1 MRLLPRTSPSRAPSP
16 GGVRLGGFAAGALD
30 LTNREGRIVQTLVN
44 LTPHPVRVFGWDVPD
59 RFHLDEHEPLTV
71 IEPSGIV
78 ARIGEIDLG
87 TQHLRNCPVPVEY
100 VEYRHVNGLPEPSRI
115 IGGSHDIWYI
125 VSLALALAATDRG
138 DLLVPYREIRDPD
151 GSVIG
156 CRLLARPV

>member
-1 MRLLPRTSPSRAPSP
+1 M
-16 GGVRLGGFAAGALD
+16 
-30 LTNREGRIVQTLVN
+30 QTLIN
-44 LTPHPVRVFGWDVPD
+44 LTPHPVRVFGNDVPD
-59 RFHLDEHEPLTV
+59 RFPAGKFDPLTV
-71 IEPSGIV
+71 IEPSGTV

-115 IGGSHDIWYI
+115 VGGDHDIWYI
-125 VSLALALAATDRG
+125 VSLALALASTDCG
-138 DLLVPYREIRDPD
+138 DLLVPYREIRDLD